1 MVIYRTNEWK
11 GYGKQNYYWNEY
23 RQEGSEVS
31 KYKCH
36 RQKFFDGDYAS
47 IFMYVGAIQTFV
59 NSGKYGADKQ
69 HIAPMPTFENKTAY
83 MSTWGYV
90 LNSASKNKAAAE
102 KFLKYAASE
111 QGELD
116 YTEMTSRLPARTDV
130 LESDELAAM
139 DLPGLDEIREYV
151 ADTELLAR
159 PMAPQA
165 MEFISDMGSLFQQYV
180 SDELTLDEF
189 CKKAQQSVDTYVV
202 K

>member
-1 MVIYRTNEWK
+1 
-11 GYGKQNYYWNEY
+11 
-23 RQEGSEVS
+23 
-31 KYKCH
+31 
-36 RQKFFDGDYAS
+36 
-47 IFMYVGAIQTFV
+47 
-59 NSGKYGADKQ
+59 
-69 HIAPMPTFENKTAY
+69 
-83 MSTWGYV
+83 
-90 LNSASKNKAAAE
+90 
-102 KFLKYAASE
+102 
-111 QGELD
+111 
-116 YTEMTSRLPARTDV
+116 MTSSLPARTDV

-139 DLPGLDEIREYV
+139 NLPGLDEIKEYV